1 MRASILVVFT
11 IFAFASTQSGQGQGR
26 GVAIQGGFSTGG
38 EFVSVEFSKIERR
51 YYAMGFLNGLTVLP
65 IFGGPRS
72 EDWVSRCLKGKPG
85 MTDEQIAQII
95 YQYIANHPAD
105 WQENLNILSFQALRS
120 ACSEYLTEK

>member
-1 MRASILVVFT
+1 MGASILARLT
-11 IFAFASTQSGQGQGR
+11 IFAIAFTQSGQGQGR
-26 GVAIQGGFSTGG
+26 GVAVQGGFSTGG
-38 EFVSVEFSKIERR
+38 EFVSGEFSKIERR

-65 IFGGPRS
+65 MFGGPKS

-85 MTDEQIAQII
+85 MTNEQIAQII

-105 WQENLNILSFQALRS
+105 WHENLNILSFRALRS